1 MRRTLARFGIL
12 ISILILVAF
21 IVFLINQTTQIVE
34 LAARLHP
41 VLADAVL
48 WFLVFLFAVCAIV
61 PVVLFLRLP
70 KPLVPPEHADTPE
83 FEAHLAA
90 LRKRLRANPAVK
102 SLPLE
107 SRPEIEGA
115 LVHLERHADKFIRG
129 AASQVFVTTAIS
141 QNGSL
146 DALLVLAAN
155 TRLIWKIAHVYYQ
168 RPTLR
173 DLIYLYANVASTALI
188 ASSLE
193 EIDIAEQLQPVLA
206 TGVGS
211 VAAVVPGT
219 ALLVNSL
226 STGAANAFLT
236 LRVGIVAKNY
246 CSALVM
252 PARGVLRRSA
262 AVAAAKMLSSVTAE
276 GASKVTKAFWR
287 ASGRKIGG
295 IFTGVGD
302 RVEGTWGW
310 LTGKKQGADP
320 AGPEPEST

>member
-1 MRRTLARFGIL
+1 MRRTLARFGL
-12 ISILILVAF
+12 FISVLILVAF
-21 IVFLINQTTQIVE
+21 VVFLVNQTVQIVE
-34 LAARLHP
+34 LAERLHP

-48 WFLVFLFAVCAIV
+48 WFLVFVFVVCAV
-61 PVVLFLRLP
+61 APVVLFLRLP
-70 KPLVPPEHADTPE
+70 KPLQPPDREDTPG
-83 FEAHLAA
+83 FERHLQA
-90 LRKRLRANPAVK
+90 LGDRLRRNPALK
-102 SLPLE
+102 GQPL
-107 SRPEIEGA
+107 STRAEIESG
-115 LVHLERHADKFIRG
+115 LGQLERHSDKLIRG

-173 DLIYLYANVASTALI
+173 DMLYLYGNVASTALI

-211 VAAVVPGT
+211 MAAVVPGT
-219 ALLVNSL
+219 TLLVNSL

-236 LRVGIVAKNY
+236 LRVGIIAKNY
-246 CSALVM
+246 SSALVL
-252 PARGVLRRSA
+252 PPKGVMRRSA

-276 GASKVTKAFWR
+276 GASKVTKAFFR
-287 ASGRKIGG
+287 ASGRRVGG
-295 IFTGVGD
+295 MITGVGD
-302 RVEGTWGW
+302 RGRDVWDWLWG
-310 LTGKKQGADP
+310 KPQAP
-320 AGPEPEST
+320 GPEEPEPA

>member
-1 MRRTLARFGIL
+1 MRRTLARFGL
-12 ISILILVAF
+12 FISVLILVAF
-21 IVFLINQTTQIVE
+21 VVFLINQTVQIVE
-34 LAARLHP
+34 LAERLHP

-48 WFLVFLFAVCAIV
+48 WFLVIVFVVCAIA

-70 KPLVPPEHADTPE
+70 KPLHPPDREDAPE
-83 FEAHLAA
+83 FEAHLEA
-90 LRKRLRANPAVK
+90 LGNRLRRNPALKGQALATRV
-102 SLPLE
+102 
-107 SRPEIEGA
+107 EIEAG
-115 LVHLERHADKFIRG
+115 LRQLERHSDKLIRG

-173 DLIYLYANVASTALI
+173 DMLYLYANVASTALI

-211 VAAVVPGT
+211 MAAVVPGT
-219 ALLVNSL
+219 TLLVNSL

-236 LRVGIVAKNY
+236 LRVGIISKSY
-246 CSALVM
+246 SSALVL
-252 PARGVLRRSA
+252 PPKGVMRRSA

-276 GASKVTKAFWR
+276 GASKVTTAFFR
-287 ASGRKIGG
+287 ASGRRVGG
-295 IFTGVGD
+295 MITGVGD
-302 RVEGTWGW
+302 RGREVWDWLWGKPREP
-310 LTGKKQGADP
+310 GSEE
-320 AGPEPEST
+320 PEPA

>member
-1 MRRTLARFGIL
+1 MRRTLMRFGL
-12 ISILILVAF
+12 FISVLILVAF
-21 IVFLINQTTQIVE
+21 VVFLVNQTVQIVE
-34 LAARLHP
+34 LAERLHP

-48 WFLVFLFAVCAIV
+48 WFLVFVFVVCAIA

-70 KPLVPPEHADTPE
+70 KPLRPPDREDMPE
-83 FEAHLAA
+83 FEAHLKA
-90 LRKRLRANPAVK
+90 LGDRLSRNPALK
-102 SLPLE
+102 GQPLTT
-107 SRPEIEGA
+107 RAEIEAG
-115 LVHLERHADKFIRG
+115 LGQLERHGDKLIRG

-173 DLIYLYANVASTALI
+173 DMLYLYANVASTALI

-211 VAAVVPGT
+211 MAAVVPGT
-219 ALLVNSL
+219 TLLVNSL

-236 LRVGIVAKNY
+236 LRVGIIAKNY
-246 CSALVM
+246 SSALVL
-252 PARGVLRRSA
+252 PPKGVMRRSA

-276 GASKVTKAFWR
+276 GASKVTKAFFR
-287 ASGRKIGG
+287 ASGRRVGG
-295 IFTGVGD
+295 MITGVGD
-302 RVEGTWGW
+302 RGRDVWDWLWGKPRAP
-310 LTGKKQGADP
+310 GSEE
-320 AGPEPEST
+320 PEPA

>member
-1 MRRTLARFGIL
+1 MRRTLARFGL
-12 ISILILVAF
+12 FISVLILVAF
-21 IVFLINQTTQIVE
+21 AVFLVNQTVQIVE
-34 LAARLHP
+34 LAERLHP

-48 WFLVFLFAVCAIV
+48 WFLVFVFVVCAV
-61 PVVLFLRLP
+61 APVVLFLRLP
-70 KPLVPPEHADTPE
+70 KPLQPPDREDSPE
-83 FEAHLAA
+83 FERHLKS
-90 LRKRLRANPAVK
+90 LGDRLRRNPALTGQPM
-102 SLPLE
+102 ST
-107 SRPEIEGA
+107 RTQIEAG
-115 LVHLERHADKFIRG
+115 LGQLERHSDKLIRG

-173 DLIYLYANVASTALI
+173 DMLFLYANVASTALI

-211 VAAVVPGT
+211 MAAVVPGT
-219 ALLVNSL
+219 TLLMNSL

-236 LRVGIVAKNY
+236 LRVGIIAKNY
-246 CSALVM
+246 SSALVLT
-252 PARGVLRRSA
+252 PKGVMRRSA

-276 GASKVTKAFWR
+276 GASKVTKAFFR
-287 ASGRKIGG
+287 ASGRRVGG
-295 IFTGVGD
+295 MITGVGD
-302 RVEGTWGW
+302 RGRDVWDW
-310 LTGKKQGADP
+310 LWRKPSEPGSEE
-320 AGPEPEST
+320 PEPA